1 MFWLNLVG
9 TLAIGAVVVLAMVS
23 VFDIMFR
30 APRAKRQPGE
40 TSAGDSPHPAANG
53 AKPAPQRGFK
63 R

>member
-9 TLAIGAVVVLAMVS
+9 TLAIGAVVVLAMIS
-23 VFDIMFR
+23 VFDIVFR

-40 TSAGDSPHPAANG
+40 TSAGDRHPAASG
-53 AKPAPQRGFK
+53 AKAAPQRGFK